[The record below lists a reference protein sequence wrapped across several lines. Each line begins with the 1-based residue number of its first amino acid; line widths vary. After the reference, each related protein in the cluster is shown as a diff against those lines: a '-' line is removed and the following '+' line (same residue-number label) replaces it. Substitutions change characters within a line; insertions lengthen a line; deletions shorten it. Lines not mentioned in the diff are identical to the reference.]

1 MKTTTPWLVS
11 FLLGLVWLGF
21 GCGTSSSEKA
31 TRAVYDRSRVIAN
44 PLNLNY
50 RFQDGAP
57 AQTFIA
63 EERPC
68 REAADP
74 VLEYF
79 KGKYYLFASK
89 SGGYW
94 SSEDMVDWHYIPC
107 RSISVIDEYAP
118 TIVVYK
124 DSLYFMASGGLPRRI
139 FRTADPER
147 DCWEEIDTRFEY
159 PGTDP
164 AFFLDDDGRMY
175 IYWGCSTTD
184 PIVGVE
190 VDPSNGFKALSTPD
204 TLIRHHFEQYGWEM
218 PDSGRKANKQGFN
231 EGPCM
236 LKYNGKYYLQ
246 YASPGTEFRIY
257 SDGVYV
263 SDRPLGPFT
272 YVESNPFVIKPGGF
286 IAGSGHGHTFKDKYG
301 NYWHV
306 ATMKISVRHMF
317 ERRLGLFPVYIEA
330 GDLYAHTVF
339 TDYPFSIP
347 DGPVDFA
354 RDDRW
359 TGWNLLSYGKK
370 VEASSALEGF
380 GPTLA
385 NDEQVETWWSAR
397 TGDPGEWW
405 QVDLGHPMRIEAIQ
419 VNFADKD
426 FTLTPQNSY
435 VSYAYRIDRSEDGQ
449 TWQTLVDRSENQE
462 DMPHELIV
470 LDTAVHT
477 RYLRITNLRGLD
489 GKFSISGFRVFGNGL
504 GDKADRVDKLTAIR
518 DPEDGRHIRLNWEAV
533 PDATGYI
540 LRWGITP
547 DRMNSAMMVYEN
559 GYESR
564 IFNRDSEYYFS
575 VDTFNENGVTP
586 GKKVVRVGQK

>member
-1 MKTTTPWLVS
+1 MLSTG
-11 FLLGLVWLGF
+11 GLS
-21 GCGTSSSEKA
+21 GCSDQRQGYTG
-31 TRAVYDRSRVIAN
+31 DRSRIIAN

-57 AQTFIA
+57 AQTFMA
-63 EERPC
+63 DERPC

-94 SSEDMVDWHYIPC
+94 SSDDLVKWTYIPC
-107 RSISVIDEYAP
+107 NSLPVIDDYAP
-118 TIVVYK
+118 TIVVYH

-139 FRTADPER
+139 FRTDNPEEDR
-147 DCWEEIDTRFEY
+147 WEEIDTRFEY
-159 PGTDP
+159 GGTDP

-190 VDPSNGFKALSTPD
+190 VDPQNGFQALSKPD
-204 TLIRHHFEQYGWEM
+204 TLIHHHFEQYGWEM

-231 EGPCM
+231 EGPSM
-236 LKYNGKYYLQ
+236 LKYEGKYYLQ

-272 YVESNPFVIKPGGF
+272 YVESNPFSIKPGGF
-286 IAGSGHGHTFKDKYG
+286 IAGAGHGHTFKDKYG

-317 ERRLGLFPVYIEA
+317 ERRLGLFPVYMKE
-330 GDLYAHTVF
+330 GNMYAQTVF
-339 TDYPFSIP
+339 TDYPFAVP
-347 DGPVDFA
+347 DQKVDFA
-354 RDDRW
+354 AEDGW
-359 TGWNLLSYGKK
+359 TGWNLLSYGKT
-370 VEASSALEGF
+370 VTASSALEGYD
-380 GPTLA
+380 PSRA
-385 NDEQVETWWSAR
+385 NDEQVETWWAAT
-397 TGDPGEWW
+397 TGEAGEWW
-405 QVDLGHPMRIEAIQ
+405 QVDLGREMQVEAMQ

-426 FTLTPQNSY
+426 FVNTPQDSY
-435 VSYAYRIDRSEDGQ
+435 VSYAYRIEGSDDGLS
-449 TWQTLVDRSENQE
+449 WRELVDRSDNQK

-470 LDTAVHT
+470 LDTGVRT
-477 RYLRITNLRGLD
+477 RYLRMTNLRAMD
-489 GKFSISGFRVFGNGL
+489 GKFSLSGFRVFGDGL
-504 GDKADRVDKLTAIR
+504 GDKADRVRNLTAER
-518 DPEDGRHIRLNWEAV
+518 DSEDGRHLRVAWEAC
-533 PDATGYI
+533 PEATGYI
-540 LRWGITP
+540 LRWGIAP
-547 DRMNSAMMVYEN
+547 DRLYSAMMVYTN
-559 GYESR
+559 QYESR
-564 IFNRDSEYYFS
+564 IFNRDSEYYFR

-586 GKKVVRVGQK
+586 GMETIRVSVP